1 MFTGAGQYT
10 VNNIDPAKCT
20 HLIYAFATLNPTT
33 YAIQVYDTTADIND
47 QMYANFVALKTKNAN
62 LKTMIAIGGFSDSQ
76 SPKYSQLVADSNK
89 ITTFVTSAVAFLKK
103 YGFDGLDIDWEYPS
117 TAADKVGY
125 VNLLAALR
133 TAFNTNGFLLSVAV
147 GAAQSTIDAGR

>member
-1 MFTGAGQYT
+1 M
-10 VNNIDPAKCT
+10 
-20 HLIYAFATLNPTT
+20 IYAFATLNPTT